1 MTLGDAHKSHSGDVA
16 VTRVALVV
24 LNTFLGLTAVVGGLG
39 LLLGWYEPPPV
50 ELLRGSPFGS
60 YTIPAL
66 FLLVVMGG
74 GGLVAAVAVLRR
86 HELGAPASGVA
97 GAMTMGFEVVQMLII
112 GFSWLQI
119 LYLVVGV
126 LSVLLAVRMWRARR
140 TPRRTRGR

>member
-1 MTLGDAHKSHSGDVA
+1 MRRGDANTCHSGVIV

-50 ELLRGSPFGS
+50 KLLRGSPFGS
-60 YTIPAL
+60 YAIPAL

-74 GGLVAAVAVLRR
+74 GGLIAAVALLRR
-86 HELGAPASGVA
+86 HELGVPTSGVV
-97 GAMTMGFEVVQMLII
+97 GVMTIGFEVVQMII
-112 GFSWLQI
+112 VGFSWLQV
-119 LYLVVGV
+119 LYLVVGM

-140 TPRRTRGR
+140 MP

>member
-1 MTLGDAHKSHSGDVA
+1 MRQGDAHTSHGGNIA
-16 VTRVALVV
+16 VRRAALVV

-60 YTIPAL
+60 YAIPAL
-66 FLLVVMGG
+66 FLLVVIGG

-86 HELGAPASGVA
+86 HELGAPASGVV
-97 GAMTMGFEVVQMLII
+97 GAMTIGFEVVQMLII
-112 GFSWLQI
+112 GFSWLQV

-126 LSVLLAVRMWRARR
+126 ISVLLAVRMWRAGP
-140 TPRRTRGR
+140 TPRRIRVR

>member
-1 MTLGDAHKSHSGDVA
+1 MTLGEAHTSHSGDVA

-24 LNTFLGLTAVVGGLG
+24 LNTFLGLTAVVGGL
-39 LLLGWYEPPPV
+39 LLGWYEPPPV

-60 YTIPAL
+60 YSIPAL
-66 FLLVVMGG
+66 FLLVVMG
-74 GGLVAAVAVLRR
+74 AVLLR

-97 GAMTMGFEVVQMLII
+97 GAMTMCFEVVQMLII
-112 GFSWLQI
+112 GFSLLQI